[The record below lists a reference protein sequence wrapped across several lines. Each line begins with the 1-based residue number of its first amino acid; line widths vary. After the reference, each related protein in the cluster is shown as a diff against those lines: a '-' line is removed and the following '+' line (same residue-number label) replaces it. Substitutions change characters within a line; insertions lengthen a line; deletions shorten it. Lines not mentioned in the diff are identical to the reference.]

1 MAFSTKVTA
10 GSSASPT
17 PSAPWATGSS
27 PSGPSRSVSSAI
39 LPLLL
44 LAMTSFCD
52 IGSVVKQR
60 VGKPHRQVLLVA
72 GGAGGNVEGHQVAG
86 PVLVLGDEVH
96 RIAFLNAPEG
106 QEVYLLDVVSYL
118 AFNLTAH
125 RAGLAMFV
133 LGHDGNVDDANALTT
148 LQVIGLG
155 HFRVEEGAR
164 EYAPVYLVLTKVFF
178 ARLHLSGKQHGD
190 SQEHQF
196 R

>member
-72 GGAGGNVEGHQVAG
+72 GGAGGNVKGHQVAG

-96 RIAFLNAPEG
+96 RIAFLDAPER
-106 QEVYLLDVVSYL
+106 QEVNLLEIG
-118 AFNLTAH
+118 
-125 RAGLAMFV
+125 RASCRE
-133 LGHDGNVDDANALTT
+133 
-148 LQVIGLG
+148 
-155 HFRVEEGAR
+155 RV
-164 EYAPVYLVLTKVFF
+164 
-178 ARLHLSGKQHGD
+178 
-190 SQEHQF
+190 
-196 R
+196 